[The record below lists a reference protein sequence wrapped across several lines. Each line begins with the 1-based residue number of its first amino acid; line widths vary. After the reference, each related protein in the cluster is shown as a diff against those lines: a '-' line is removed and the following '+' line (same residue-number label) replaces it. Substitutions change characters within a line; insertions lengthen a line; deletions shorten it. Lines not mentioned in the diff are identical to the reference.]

1 MRIIAGSKRGLK
13 LEALEGLET
22 RPTTD
27 RVKEALFNLIQFEV
41 QGAKVLDL
49 FGGSGA
55 LGIESLSRG
64 AEAVVFVDQ
73 NRASARIITRN
84 LEKAKF
90 QDAAKILTQDWAS
103 ALTRLENA
111 EFDLVF
117 VDPPYNAALEMLV
130 LEKLDLYNLLSE
142 DAIVAIEH
150 PASRVLPEDVS
161 GYSLLKTRQYGIT
174 ALTLYRRHLNDNS
187 NLPG

>member
-1 MRIIAGSKRGLK
+1 MRVIAGSKRGLK

-27 RVKEALFNLIQFEV
+27 RVKEALFNLIQFEI
-41 QGAKVLDL
+41 QGSKVLDL

-64 AEAVVFVDQ
+64 AEHVVFVDQ
-73 NRASARIITRN
+73 SRASARVIARN
-84 LEKAKF
+84 LERAKF
-90 QDAAKILTQDWAS
+90 QDAAKILTQDWMS
-103 ALTRLENA
+103 ALSQLENS

-117 VDPPYNAALEMLV
+117 VDPPYNAALETLV
-130 LEKLDLYNLLSE
+130 LEKLDLFNLLSE
-142 DAIVAIEH
+142 DAIVVIEH
-150 PASRVLPEDVS
+150 PASRALPETVS
-161 GYSLLKTRQYGIT
+161 GYSFLKSRHYGIT
-174 ALTLYRRHLNDNS
+174 ALSLYRRHMNDKS

>member
-1 MRIIAGSKRGLK
+1 MRVIAGSKRGLK

-64 AEAVVFVDQ
+64 AEFAVFVDQ
-73 NRASARIITRN
+73 SRASARIITRN

-90 QDAAKILTQDWAS
+90 GERA
-103 ALTRLENA
+103 
-111 EFDLVF
+111 
-117 VDPPYNAALEMLV
+117 
-130 LEKLDLYNLLSE
+130 
-142 DAIVAIEH
+142 
-150 PASRVLPEDVS
+150 
-161 GYSLLKTRQYGIT
+161 
-174 ALTLYRRHLNDNS
+174 
-187 NLPG
+187 